1 MKFDSYHP
9 LINFIY
15 FVSVITCTICFKHPV
30 FLGISFFIAFVYS
43 VKLGGRKVLYF
54 NIGMT
59 AAVCVYAA
67 WYASY
72 EHFGMTVFGYNSIG
86 NPITLESMIY
96 GMTVGLIG
104 STAAMWFVCVFQ
116 LITSDK
122 IIYLL
127 GRVSPKLSLFFS
139 ILLRFIPRTK
149 IRAEKIEISRAGI
162 GKGMSQGTI
171 WKRMLNIC
179 SLISILI
186 TWTLEE
192 FVESANAMKSR
203 GYSLK
208 GRKAFSIYRF
218 DQRDKSLLT
227 LFLLGIA
234 MIIAGWR
241 LGEMSIFFDPVI
253 QIHPISKISWL
264 FYAAY
269 AAFLALPL
277 VLQIYGEYR
286 FKKCLSKSFLQK
298 IQTEI

>member
-43 VKLGGRKVLYF
+43 VKLGGKKVLYL

-59 AAVCVYAA
+59 AASCVYAA

-72 EHFGMTVFGYNSIG
+72 EHFGMTVLGYNSIG
-86 NPITLESMIY
+86 NPLTMESILY
-96 GMTVGLIG
+96 GMSIGLIG
-104 STAAMWFVCVFQ
+104 CTAAMWFICVFQ

-127 GRVSPKLSLFFS
+127 GRMSPKLSLFFS
-139 ILLRFIPRTK
+139 ILLRFIPRTRMK
-149 IRAEKIEISRAGI
+149 AGKIEISRAGI
-162 GKGMSQGTI
+162 GKGISQGTI
-171 WKRMLNIC
+171 WKRLLNIC

-218 DQRDKSLLT
+218 DHRDKSLLT

-234 MIIAGWR
+234 MVLAGWR
-241 LGEMSIFFDPVI
+241 LGEMSIFFDPAI

-269 AAFLALPL
+269 AVFLALPL

-298 IQTEI
+298 VQTEI